1 MHARFVCLGGR
12 ASGWDAWLRVADE
25 ACSSKREVGC
35 LAVWSVTSN
44 KPGNGVEFLRDDNID
59 TYWQSDGT
67 QPHLVNIQFQR
78 KVRVAEVVMYVD
90 YRNDESYTPQKVS
103 FRMGNSYYDLHEIKT
118 VELEEPQ
125 GWVVIPL
132 GGGSGGEGSE
142 QGGLAG
148 EREPVRT
155 HCLQIAVLS
164 NHQNGRDTH
173 LRQVKVFGPR
183 ADVTKS
189 SDQPFSFTHSE
200 FTRFAGVR

>member
-1 MHARFVCLGGR
+1 
-12 ASGWDAWLRVADE
+12 
-25 ACSSKREVGC
+25 
-35 LAVWSVTSN
+35 
-44 KPGNGVEFLRDDNID
+44 
-59 TYWQSDGT
+59 
-67 QPHLVNIQFQR
+67 
-78 KVRVAEVVMYVD
+78 MYVD

-132 GGGSGGEGSE
+132 GTDPRGEGSGG
-142 QGGLAG
+142 QDDPAG
-148 EREPVRT
+148 AGAAMAREPVRT

-183 ADVTKS
+183 VDVTKS
-189 SDQPFSFTHSE
+189 ADQPFSFTHSE